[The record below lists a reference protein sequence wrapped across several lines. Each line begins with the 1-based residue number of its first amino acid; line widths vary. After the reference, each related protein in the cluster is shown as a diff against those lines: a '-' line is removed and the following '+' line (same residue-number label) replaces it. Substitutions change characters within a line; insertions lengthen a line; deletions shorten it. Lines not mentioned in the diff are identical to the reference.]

1 MSGDQYANKL
11 EQWFSSLPQLVQE
24 TLHEPFSWMN
34 DSLKSVAGHPEA
46 LLAAADQYVQ
56 IGEAVHQLGQQ
67 QLQHRSALAGHWR
80 GDAHDAFTDK
90 MQFVEAQL
98 DKLADAVKQVKDV
111 LEPGAKAC
119 VESANMIIDIVTS
132 LIMFALG
139 TVAVNLA
146 LSLVTLGTSL
156 AAGVALVIA
165 RAVAAVARVARVVEK
180 LAQVLTKLAEVFLK
194 LNRLLKQVAQVL
206 REIKAVL
213 KEAQMLAKTSRGWD
227 KVGAKVSFGIQKT
240 VVSKGIALGTAG
252 TINIPG
258 AGGGLYHA
266 GQEYV
271 DGWQDASDARDE
283 AQK

>member
-1 MSGDQYANKL
+1 VSGDQYANKL
-11 EQWFSSLPQLVQE
+11 EQWFSTLPQLVQE

-34 DSLKSVAGHPEA
+34 NSLKAVAGHPEA
-46 LLAAADQYVQ
+46 LLAAGDQYVQ
-56 IGEAVHQLGQQ
+56 IAESVHLLGQQ
-67 QLQHRSALAGHWR
+67 QLQHRSALAGQWR
-80 GDAHDAFTDK
+80 GDAYDAFTDR

-98 DKLADAVKQVKDV
+98 DKLGDAIKQVKDV
-111 LEPGAKAC
+111 LESGAKAC

-139 TVAVNLA
+139 TIAVNLA

-180 LAQVLTKLAEVFLK
+180 LAELLAKLAQVFLK
-194 LNRLLKQVAQVL
+194 LSRLLEKVAQVL
-206 REIKAVL
+206 REIKTVL
-213 KEAQMLAKTSRGWD
+213 KEAQLLAKTSKGWD

-240 VVSKGIALGTAG
+240 IVSKGIAVGTAG

-258 AGGGLYHA
+258 AAGGLYHA

-271 DGWQDASDARDE
+271 DGWQDAGDAQDE
-283 AQK
+283 ARR